1 MRIKFEQ
8 ALREIQKI
16 DSNIKLVQHRVEQKL
31 KPHIAASTL
40 FLGETTG
47 KVAKTQAALAIFD
60 KKIDSAKQELNRL
73 LQLLEASLAQKN
85 KEHAITS
92 LM

>member
-1 MRIKFEQ
+1 MRVKFEQ

-16 DSNIKLVQHRVEQKL
+16 DSNIKLVQQRIEQKL

-40 FLGETTG
+40 FLSETTG
-47 KVAKTQAALAIFD
+47 KVAKTQAAIAIFD
-60 KKIDSAKQELNRL
+60 KKIESAKQELNRL
-73 LQLLEASLAQKN
+73 LQMLEASLAQKD